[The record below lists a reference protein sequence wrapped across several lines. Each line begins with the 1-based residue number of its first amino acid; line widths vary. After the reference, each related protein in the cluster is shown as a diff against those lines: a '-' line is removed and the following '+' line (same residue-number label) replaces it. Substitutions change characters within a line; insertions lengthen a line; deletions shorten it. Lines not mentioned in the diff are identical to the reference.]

1 MRLFTGFPVSLSAP
15 GGSCACDHQWHARHT
30 PPLSHCAMRDLRDPN
45 HTRVKTTLGVVW
57 SSFLS
62 IVFLASVIRAQTDV
76 NSQGGGVLLVKINS
90 VLNPEGR
97 DAAGACCAASGV
109 TRWEISGLRFYI
121 EGIVSSN
128 CDTALAS
135 ARASVKVP
143 VSPCCVFVQQ
153 RRPRM
158 LGQIGET

>member
-15 GGSCACDHQWHARHT
+15 GGSCARPPVACAPHT
-30 PPLSHCAMRDLRDPN
+30 ALSHCAMRDLRDST

-158 LGQIGET
+158 PGQIGET

>member
-1 MRLFTGFPVSLSAP
+1 MCACLPVSQFLSLLLVAP
-15 GGSCACDHQWHARHT
+15 VPDHQWYPRHT
-30 PPLSHCAMRDLRDPN
+30 PSLSHCAMRDLRDPT
-45 HTRVKTTLGVVW
+45 HTRVKTTLGLVW

-109 TRWEISGLRFYI
+109 TRWEISGLRF
-121 EGIVSSN
+121 
-128 CDTALAS
+128 
-135 ARASVKVP
+135 
-143 VSPCCVFVQQ
+143 
-153 RRPRM
+153 
-158 LGQIGET
+158 